1 LKHLRL
7 RRRGIALML
16 VVSVVALAAVLGLVM
31 LSTATLSNRS
41 GANQGRLTSA
51 EYLAQSGVNI
61 AMYYLQYPDRAPATQ
76 INADGYWGGTGGDL
90 EISPSV
96 QGTINVTVTRDS
108 SNPWVY
114 EVGSTGVAGVQGETQ
129 ITRSTGARILVR
141 QSWDVKYGAAFNVDT
156 SLNAGVNITGD
167 AYTSGN
173 LVLKGGLG
181 FAPASV
187 VSGVGHCLGHP
198 GTIGIPGNK
207 WDILTSPTSGAPL
220 VTDIF
225 NYKTGY
231 KWAGGSYN
239 ADVIDA
245 ASTPSWGTYSPTA
258 SASNPA
264 HIFYVR
270 DSLLGASGTF
280 QLNSNVVINGTL
292 IVDGNLNVR
301 GSGITITPV
310 TSAYPALIVTG
321 TMDIAQ
327 KQKVITV
334 NGTCY
339 IGAQLKSTTIQSP
352 LSWTEYSK
360 LTVNGGLLIGANSG
374 SPLPFLYN
382 IRTDVNYNAASP
394 PAPIQLKVP
403 KGLTVLRWG
412 LPYTSD

>member
-1 LKHLRL
+1 MAMVMNLDKCIGCHTCSVTCKQAWTNRPGTEYVWFNNVETRPGQGYP
-7 RRRGIALML
+7 RRYEDQETWKG
-16 VVSVVALAAVLGLVM
+16 GW
-31 LSTATLSNRS
+31 TLNR
-41 GANQGRLTSA
+41 R
-51 EYLAQSGVNI
+51 
-61 AMYYLQYPDRAPATQ
+61 
-76 INADGYWGGTGGDL
+76 
-90 EISPSV
+90 
-96 QGTINVTVTRDS
+96 
-108 SNPWVY
+108 
-114 EVGSTGVAGVQGETQ
+114 
-129 ITRSTGARILVR
+129 
-141 QSWDVKYGAAFNVDT
+141 
-156 SLNAGVNITGD
+156 
-167 AYTSGN
+167 GN